1 MGMKTNLKLILI
13 VLITLVGLTIYGK
26 ITGVF
31 NIQEITSLSKVQD
44 KTSIQQ
50 MQTPQ
55 ERILGVWI
63 MEKDPENK
71 IEFLA
76 DGHVRIYV
84 NNILEVDNTYTISN
98 QCEGVV
104 SENELLYLRTV
115 DGEDG
120 TVECQSILNGVYDDN
135 ADTLT
140 LLTGGQGK
148 IIVYHRI

>member
-1 MGMKTNLKLILI
+1 MKTNLKSILI
-13 VLITLVGLTIYGK
+13 VVIALVGLTIYGK

-31 NIQEITSLSKVQD
+31 NIQKSTGIFNIQNTPS
-44 KTSIQQ
+44 TQQ

-63 MEKDPENK
+63 MERDPENK

-76 DGHVRIYV
+76 NGHVKIYV
-84 NNILEVDNTYTISN
+84 NNVLEVDNTYTISN

-104 SENELLYLRTV
+104 SENEILYLRTV

-120 TVECQSILNGVYDDN
+120 TVMCESILSGIYIDN
-135 ADTLT
+135 IDTLT
-140 LLTGGQGK
+140 ILTEGQGK
-148 IIVYHRI
+148 IIVYNRQ